1 MDLSL
6 IHVEA
11 RVSAG
16 RRGRWADVWPVA
28 AARLFVWAA
37 VALFLLAV
45 QPTAQAQNHLPAGS
59 VGKITGDDISVEGGV
74 FPTSVKG
81 ATSLFISSGSVLTV
95 HSGTAEL
102 ALAGGAVVDA
112 CGPAKFTVLE
122 SGGAFT
128 LALNFGRVR
137 VRAGNGAA
145 IRIFTPFIVANP
157 ISISEIGTDFT
168 IGLDVKDSVCVYAG
182 EGAATLEQQ
191 FGGQNLVVPTTSEFM
206 LAGERLNPVE
216 APVGSCRCTYIAP
229 PPRVNGAGVTTA
241 TSNGPTGNAPGG
253 TSMAGAASG
262 NGTGGTSEGT
272 SGSAPSSNA
281 TAAPAAG
288 ETVGGTSAGA
298 NAPPATAP
306 IEASAAPAP
315 ENPAEAKVEPPVSNG
330 GNATAT
336 KPAGQRA
343 EENAQ
348 TATAQGPEST
358 KPAAPGI
365 AIDLGHA
372 ATPPPASQSATAQPA
387 GSAPGSTAPANAPA
401 SGSAPGDNS
410 TTSAGKLNQ
419 TPPSGVEMSS
429 SGSPTPPQ
437 IKDPQFKAAPAPL
450 SYQAPPPPIEVAQMG
465 NVQAQSKQGFMVE
478 GHVDGKSAAA
488 AKPSEKA
495 NSTAAAPTATK
506 PRKPYQAPG
515 TGFWSK
521 FKRLFSK
528 PAPAPK
534 PAEQP

>member
-1 MDLSL
+1 M
-6 IHVEA
+6 
-11 RVSAG
+11 
-16 RRGRWADVWPVA
+16 A
-28 AARLFVWAA
+28 AARFFVLAAA
-37 VALFLLAV
+37 VLFALVL
-45 QPTAQAQNHLPAGS
+45 QPPARAQNHLPAGS

-81 ATSLFISSGSVLTV
+81 ATSLFVSSGSVLTV

-102 ALAGGAVVDA
+102 ALVGGAIVDA

-157 ISISEIGTDFT
+157 ISISEIGTDIT
-168 IGLDVKDSVCVYAG
+168 IGLDVKDSVCIYAG

-216 APVGSCRCTYIAP
+216 APVGSCRCTYTAP

-241 TSNGPTGNAPGG
+241 TSNGPPGNAPGG
-253 TSMAGAASG
+253 TSATGGASG
-262 NGTGGTSEGT
+262 NGTSSA
-272 SGSAPSSNA
+272 SGSAPASTA
-281 TAAPAAG
+281 TAPAG
-288 ETVGGTSAGA
+288 ETAGGTSAGN
-298 NAPPATAP
+298 NAPPAATP
-306 IEASAAPAP
+306 IEVSAAPAP
-315 ENPAEAKVEPPVSNG
+315 ENPAEAKVEPPVSNAG
-330 GNATAT
+330 GGSAT
-336 KPAGQRA
+336 KPAEQPA
-343 EENAQ
+343 QENAQ

-358 KPAAPGI
+358 KPAASPGI

-372 ATPPPASQSATAQPA
+372 ATPPPAAQSAAAQPA
-387 GSAPGSTAPANAPA
+387 GTAPGSTPPANA
-401 SGSAPGDNS
+401 SGSAPAGDNS
-410 TTSAGKLNQ
+410 PASAGKLNQ
-419 TPPSGVEMSS
+419 TPPSGVAMSAS
-429 SGSPTPPQ
+429 DSPTPPQ

-465 NVQAQSKQGFMVE
+465 NVQAQSKRGFMVD
-478 GHVDGKSAAA
+478 GHVDGKSGGT
-488 AKPSEKA
+488 AKPAETPKA
-495 NSTAAAPTATK
+495 NATAAAPAATR

-534 PAEQP
+534 PADQP